1 MRNLI
6 IPCAG
11 KSSRFTT
18 KLPKWLLEHPSGN
31 LMVFESI
38 QGLPLSTFDRIII
51 VALKRHLTNELI
63 ELVNLQFKDV
73 SNFELLLLEND
84 THSASDT
91 VSQTIDK
98 KNITGSIFIKDAD
111 DYFKIDTIE
120 KNEVCTY
127 SLNNCTNITPGNK
140 SYIKKNDSG
149 EVLTIVE
156 KNVISSDFCCGLYTF
171 SDAREFV
178 DTYESI
184 KQEGEIYI
192 SHVIFKMLLN
202 GKTFFSRSTRDFI
215 DWGTQEDWDSFIKK
229 QKQSYGTRA

>member
-1 MRNLI
+1 MQTLI

-31 LMVFESI
+31 LMVYEAI
-38 QGLPLSTFDRIII
+38 QGLPLDTFDRIII
-51 VALKRHLTNELI
+51 VALKRHLTEELI
-63 ELVNLQFKDV
+63 KLVNNQFKDI
-73 SNFELLLLEND
+73 STFELLLLEND

-91 VSQTIDK
+91 VSQAIGK
-98 KNITGSIFIKDAD
+98 KNITGSIFIKDSD
-111 DYFKIDTIE
+111 DYFKIDDIAE
-120 KNEVCTY
+120 NEVCTY

-171 SDAREFV
+171 SDASEFV

-202 GKTFFSRSTRDFI
+202 GKTFFNRTTRDFI

-229 QKQSYGTRA
+229 HK